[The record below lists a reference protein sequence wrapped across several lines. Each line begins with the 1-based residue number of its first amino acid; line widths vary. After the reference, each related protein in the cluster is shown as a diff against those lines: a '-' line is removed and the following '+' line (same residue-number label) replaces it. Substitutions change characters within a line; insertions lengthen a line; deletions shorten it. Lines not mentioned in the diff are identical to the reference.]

1 MYFQVQCDIY
11 QEIID
16 LAIENLNKVKK
27 LKKTQRMITEKK
39 VDEKLICFDNFYCYD
54 SLWERD
60 APGIC

>member
-39 VDEKLICFDNFYCYD
+39 VDEKLICFDNF
-54 SLWERD
+54 LLL
-60 APGIC
+60 